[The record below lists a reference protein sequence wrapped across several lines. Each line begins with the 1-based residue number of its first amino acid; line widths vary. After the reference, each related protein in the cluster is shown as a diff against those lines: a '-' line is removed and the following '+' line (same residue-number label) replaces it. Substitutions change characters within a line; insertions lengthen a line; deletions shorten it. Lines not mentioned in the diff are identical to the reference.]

1 MSADVVSEGEGN
13 EAQGEGQQGVGAT
26 HSTEEAGEPARGD
39 PVEGR
44 GRRATEP
51 PEGKTQGIP
60 SPVHVLTKL
69 RRVAELAR
77 GAPDMA
83 FTSLSHHIDV
93 EFLKEAHARTRKNA
107 ASGVDGQT
115 AADYQQDL
123 EGNLQGLLGRLK
135 SGTYRAPNV
144 KRVHIP
150 KGDGS
155 KTRPIGIPTFE
166 DKVLQR
172 AVHMLLE
179 PIYEEDFLDCS
190 YGYRPG
196 RSAHGALEAVR
207 SALMKT
213 GGGWVLEADIQ
224 GFFDHLDHAHLR
236 TFLDRRVR
244 DGVLRRVLHK
254 WLKAGVLESG
264 QVTYPEDGTPQGG
277 VISPLLANVYLHEV
291 LDRWFKEQIE
301 PRLKGRAVLIRFADD
316 FVIVFS
322 EESDARRVEEVLP
335 KRFERFGLRLH
346 PEKTRLFPFQRPRRG
361 PRAPEGPKGHFDF
374 LGFRHHWRRSRRGNW
389 VVGQK
394 TMSSRLTRAIRSVSA
409 WCRRYRHSE
418 VGWQHRVLSQKVRG
432 HYGYYGITGNS
443 DALKNFHRQVQ
454 RAWRKWLER
463 RSQRGLMTWERFNR
477 LLERYPLPPPVVV
490 RSIYRTQRVRSSRSR
505 MR

>member
-1 MSADVVSEGEGN
+1 
-13 EAQGEGQQGVGAT
+13 
-26 HSTEEAGEPARGD
+26 
-39 PVEGR
+39 
-44 GRRATEP
+44 
-51 PEGKTQGIP
+51 
-60 SPVHVLTKL
+60 
-69 RRVAELAR
+69 
-77 GAPDMA
+77 MA

-93 EFLKEAHARTRKNA
+93 EFLRAAYERTRKNA
-107 ASGVDGQT
+107 APGVDGQT
-115 AADYQQDL
+115 AEDYQRNL
-123 EGNLQGLLGRLK
+123 KENLQELLDRLK

-144 KRVHIP
+144 RRVHIP

-196 RSAHGALEAVR
+196 RSAHEALEALR
-207 SALMKT
+207 SALMKV

-254 WLKAGVLESG
+254 WLKAGVLETG
-264 QVTYPEDGTPQGG
+264 QVTYPESGTPQGG

-291 LDRWFKEQIE
+291 LDTWFEEQIK
-301 PRLKGRAVLIRFADD
+301 PRLNGRAVLIRFADD

-322 EESDARRVEEVLP
+322 DEKDARRVEEVVP
-335 KRFERFGLRLH
+335 KRFARFGLRLH
-346 PEKTRLFPFQRPRRG
+346 PDKTRLFPFHRPQRG
-361 PRAPEGPKGHFDF
+361 PRTPERSREHFDF
-374 LGFRHHWRRSRRGNW
+374 LGFRHHWRRSRKGNW

-394 TMSSRLTRAIRSVSA
+394 TMSSRLTRAIRSVAA
-409 WCRRYRHSE
+409 WCRRYRHTK
-418 VGWQHRVLSQKVRG
+418 VKWQHMVLSRKIRG

-443 DALKNFHRQVQ
+443 DALKSFYRQAT
-454 RAWRKWLER
+454 RTWRKWLER
-463 RSQRGLMTWERFNR
+463 RSQRGRMNWERFNR
-477 LLERYPLPPPVVV
+477 LLKRYPLPTPVVA
-490 RSIYRTQRVRSSRSR
+490 RSIYRTQRNRGPKSR